1 MLYLLHQQVDLMN
14 ILEVK
19 NLKVYYPLRGSLFAK
34 RKYLKAV
41 DDVTFTVAQGE
52 TVGLVGESGCGKS
65 SIAKALV
72 RLENPCGGSI
82 RINDIDIAQLKGKAL
97 RKARKDFQM
106 VFQDPYGSLNPRL
119 SIQSTLEEVLSLH
132 TTLDKAGRLERMKE
146 LMQMVGLNPAQ
157 LNRYPHEFSGGQR
170 QRIGIARALAT
181 EPKLLIADEPVSA
194 LDVSV
199 QASIIN
205 LLQELQETTNI
216 GLLFIAH
223 DLAVVEHISDRI
235 LVMYLGRIVESA
247 PAGELCK
254 KPLHPYTAALLSAV
268 PTLEKRSGK
277 RIKLTGDVP
286 SPLAPPSGC
295 AFHERCAFAT
305 EKCCQ
310 ERPELTEIAPGRFTA
325 CFHVRENGD
334 FSCENQQ

>member
-1 MLYLLHQQVDLMN
+1 MAL
-14 ILEVK
+14 LEVK
-19 NLKVYYPLRGSLFAK
+19 NLKVDYPLRGAFWSKQKFLH
-34 RKYLKAV
+34 AV
-41 DDVTFTVAQGE
+41 DDVSFTVERGE

-72 RLENPCGGSI
+72 RLENPAAGSI
-82 RINDIDIAQLKGKAL
+82 TIDNVNIADLHGKAL

-119 SIQSTLEEVLSLH
+119 SIQSTLDEVLALH
-132 TTLDKAGRLERMKE
+132 TNLSKTERLQRMKE
-146 LMQMVGLNPAQ
+146 LMQMVGLDSQ
-157 LNRYPHEFSGGQR
+157 LLPRYPHQFSGGQR
-170 QRIGIARALAT
+170 QRIGIARALAS

-205 LLQELQETTNI
+205 LLQELQKQSQF

-247 PAGELCK
+247 PADELCAL
-254 KPLHPYTAALLSAV
+254 PLHPYTAALLSAV
-268 PTLEKRSGK
+268 PTLEKRVGK
-277 RIKLTGDVP
+277 RLKLSGDVP
-286 SPLAPPSGC
+286 TPLAPPCGC

-305 EKCCQ
+305 ERCKR
-310 ERPELTEIAPGRFTA
+310 ERPALREIAPRRFSA
-325 CFHVRENGD
+325 CFHAQENGL
-334 FSCENQQ
+334 FTCGKE

>member
-1 MLYLLHQQVDLMN
+1 MN

-19 NLKVYYPLRGSLFAK
+19 NLKVYYPLRGSWFAK

-41 DDVTFTVAQGE
+41 DDVSFTVAAGE

-72 RLENPCGGSI
+72 RLENPSGGSI
-82 RINDIDIAQLKGKAL
+82 HINNIDISQLKGKAL

-119 SIQSTLEEVLSLH
+119 SIRSTLEEVLVLH
-132 TTLDKAGRLERMKE
+132 TALDKAGRLERMKE
-146 LMQMVGLNPAQ
+146 LMQMVGLNPEQ

-170 QRIGIARALAT
+170 QRIGIARALAA

-205 LLQELQETTNI
+205 LLQELQEKTNI

-223 DLAVVEHISDRI
+223 DLAVVEHIGDRI

-247 PAGELCK
+247 PAGELCS

-268 PTLEKRSGK
+268 PSLEKRSAE
-277 RIKLTGDVP
+277 RIKLAGDVP

-295 AFHERCAFAT
+295 AFHDRCAYAT
-305 EKCCQ
+305 TECRTQ
-310 ERPELTEIAPGRFTA
+310 RPELREIAPGRFSA
-325 CFHVRENGD
+325 CFCVSENGN
-334 FSCENQQ
+334 FSCEKRQ

>member
-1 MLYLLHQQVDLMN
+1 LREESIFMAL
-14 ILEVK
+14 LEVK
-19 NLKVYYPLRGSLFAK
+19 NLKVDYPLRGAFWSKQKFLH
-34 RKYLKAV
+34 AV
-41 DDVTFTVAQGE
+41 DDVSFTVERGE

-72 RLENPCGGSI
+72 RLENPAAGSI
-82 RINDIDIAQLKGKAL
+82 TIDNVNIADLHGKAL

-119 SIQSTLEEVLSLH
+119 SIQSTLDEVLALH
-132 TTLDKAGRLERMKE
+132 TNLNKTERLQRMKE
-146 LMQMVGLNPAQ
+146 LMQMVGLDSQ
-157 LNRYPHEFSGGQR
+157 LLPRYPHQFSGGQR
-170 QRIGIARALAT
+170 QRIGIARALAS

-205 LLQELQETTNI
+205 LLQELQKQSQF

-247 PAGELCK
+247 PADELCAL
-254 KPLHPYTAALLSAV
+254 PLHPYSAALLSAV
-268 PTLEKRSGK
+268 PTLEKRVGK
-277 RIKLTGDVP
+277 RLKLSGDVP
-286 SPLAPPSGC
+286 TPLAPPCGC

-305 EKCCQ
+305 ERCKR
-310 ERPELTEIAPGRFTA
+310 ERPALREIAPRRFSA
-325 CFHVRENGD
+325 CFHAQENGL
-334 FSCENQQ
+334 FTCGKE

>member
-1 MLYLLHQQVDLMN
+1 MAL
-14 ILEVK
+14 LEVK
-19 NLKVYYPLRGSLFAK
+19 NLKVDYPLRGAFWSKQKFLH
-34 RKYLKAV
+34 AV
-41 DDVTFTVAQGE
+41 DDVSFTVERGE

-72 RLENPCGGSI
+72 RLENPAAGSI
-82 RINDIDIAQLKGKAL
+82 TIDNVNIADLHGKAL

-119 SIQSTLEEVLSLH
+119 SIQSTLDEVLALH
-132 TTLDKAGRLERMKE
+132 TNLSKTERLQRMKE
-146 LMQMVGLNPAQ
+146 LMQMVGLDSQ
-157 LNRYPHEFSGGQR
+157 LLPRYPHQFSGGQR
-170 QRIGIARALAT
+170 QRIGIARALAS

-205 LLQELQETTNI
+205 LLQELQKQSQF

-247 PAGELCK
+247 PANELCAL
-254 KPLHPYTAALLSAV
+254 PLHPYSAALLSAV
-268 PTLEKRSGK
+268 PTLEKRVGK
-277 RIKLTGDVP
+277 RLKLSGDVP
-286 SPLAPPSGC
+286 TPLAPPCGC

-305 EKCCQ
+305 ERCKR
-310 ERPELTEIAPGRFTA
+310 ERPALREIAPRRFSA
-325 CFHVRENGD
+325 CFHAQENGL
-334 FSCENQQ
+334 FTCGKE

>member
-1 MLYLLHQQVDLMN
+1 MAL
-14 ILEVK
+14 LEVE
-19 NLKVYYPLRGSLFAK
+19 NLKVDYPLRGAWWSP
-34 RKYLKAV
+34 RKYLHAV
-41 DDVTFTVAQGE
+41 DDVSFTVDSGE

-72 RLENPCGGSI
+72 RLEKPSGGTVKI
-82 RINDIDIAQLKGKAL
+82 DNRDIAQLDGKAL

-119 SIQSTLEEVLSLH
+119 SIRSALEEVLKLHSSLN
-132 TTLDKAGRLERMKE
+132 KAERLEKMQN
-146 LMQMVGLNPAQ
+146 LMQMVGLDPDT
-157 LNRYPHEFSGGQR
+157 LLRYPHQFSGGQR
-170 QRIGIARALAT
+170 QRIGIARALAS

-205 LLQELQETTNI
+205 LLRELQKTTNTA
-216 GLLFIAH
+216 LLFIAH

-247 PAGELCK
+247 PAAELCRN
-254 KPLHPYTAALLSAV
+254 PRHPYTAALLSAV
-268 PTLEKRSGK
+268 PTLNGVKKR

-286 SPLAPPSGC
+286 SPLAPPPGC
-295 AFHERCAFAT
+295 AFHPRCPFAQ
-305 EKCCQ
+305 EKCRRC
-310 ERPELTEIAPGRFTA
+310 RPELREIAPGHHSA
-325 CFHVRENGD
+325 CFLAEEMQE
-334 FSCENQQ
+334 FSCESA

>member
-1 MLYLLHQQVDLMN
+1 MN

-19 NLKVYYPLRGSLFAK
+19 NLKVYYPLRGSWFAK

-41 DDVTFTVAQGE
+41 DDVSFTVAAGE

-72 RLENPCGGSI
+72 RLENPSGGSI
-82 RINDIDIAQLKGKAL
+82 HINNIDISQLKGKAL

-119 SIQSTLEEVLSLH
+119 SIQSTLEEVLVLH
-132 TTLDKAGRLERMKE
+132 TALDKAGRLERMKE
-146 LMQMVGLNPAQ
+146 LMQMVGLNPEQ

-170 QRIGIARALAT
+170 QRIGIARALAA

-205 LLQELQETTNI
+205 LLQELQEKTNI

-247 PAGELCK
+247 PAGELCS

-268 PTLEKRSGK
+268 PSLEKRSAE
-277 RIKLTGDVP
+277 RIKLAGDVP

-295 AFHERCAFAT
+295 AFHDRCAYAT
-305 EKCCQ
+305 TECRTQ
-310 ERPELTEIAPGRFTA
+310 RPELREIAPGRFSA
-325 CFHVRENGD
+325 CFCVSENGD
-334 FSCENQQ
+334 FSCEKRQ

>member
-1 MLYLLHQQVDLMN
+1 MAL
-14 ILEVK
+14 LEVK
-19 NLKVYYPLRGSLFAK
+19 NLKVDYPLRGAFWSKQKFLH
-34 RKYLKAV
+34 AV
-41 DDVTFTVAQGE
+41 DDVSFTVERGE

-72 RLENPCGGSI
+72 RLENPAAGSI
-82 RINDIDIAQLKGKAL
+82 TIDNVNIADLHGKAL

-119 SIQSTLEEVLSLH
+119 SIQSTLDEVLALH
-132 TTLDKAGRLERMKE
+132 TNLNKTERLQRMKE
-146 LMQMVGLNPAQ
+146 LMQMVGLDSQ
-157 LNRYPHEFSGGQR
+157 LLPRYPHQFSGGQR
-170 QRIGIARALAT
+170 QRIGIARALAS

-205 LLQELQETTNI
+205 LLQELQKQSQF

-247 PAGELCK
+247 PADELCAL
-254 KPLHPYTAALLSAV
+254 PLHPYSAALLSAV
-268 PTLEKRSGK
+268 PTLEKRVGK
-277 RIKLTGDVP
+277 RLKLSGDVP
-286 SPLAPPSGC
+286 TPLAPPCGC

-305 EKCCQ
+305 ERCKR
-310 ERPELTEIAPGRFTA
+310 ERPALREIAPRRFSA
-325 CFHVRENGD
+325 CFHAQENGL
-334 FSCENQQ
+334 FTCGKE

>member
-1 MLYLLHQQVDLMN
+1 MN

-19 NLKVYYPLRGSLFAK
+19 NLKVYYPLRGSWFAK

-41 DDVTFTVAQGE
+41 DDVSFTVAAGE

-72 RLENPCGGSI
+72 RLENPSGGSI
-82 RINDIDIAQLKGKAL
+82 HINNIDISQLKGKAL

-119 SIQSTLEEVLSLH
+119 SIRSTLEEVLVLH
-132 TTLDKAGRLERMKE
+132 TALDKAGRLERMKE
-146 LMQMVGLNPAQ
+146 LMQMVGLNPEQ

-170 QRIGIARALAT
+170 QRIGIARALAA

-205 LLQELQETTNI
+205 LLQELQEKTNI

-247 PAGELCK
+247 PAGELCS

-268 PTLEKRSGK
+268 PSLEKRSAE
-277 RIKLTGDVP
+277 RIKLAGDVP

-295 AFHERCAFAT
+295 AFHDRCAYAT
-305 EKCCQ
+305 TECRTQ
-310 ERPELTEIAPGRFTA
+310 RPELREIAPGRFSA
-325 CFHVRENGD
+325 CFCVSENGN
-334 FSCENQQ
+334 FSCEKRQ

>member
-1 MLYLLHQQVDLMN
+1 MFMAL
-14 ILEVK
+14 LEVK
-19 NLKVYYPLRGSLFAK
+19 NLKVDYPLRGAFWSKQKFLH
-34 RKYLKAV
+34 AV
-41 DDVTFTVAQGE
+41 DDVSFTVERGE

-72 RLENPCGGSI
+72 RLENPAAGSI
-82 RINDIDIAQLKGKAL
+82 TIDNVNIADLHGKAL

-119 SIQSTLEEVLSLH
+119 SIQSTLDEVLALH
-132 TTLDKAGRLERMKE
+132 TNLNKTERLQRMKE
-146 LMQMVGLNPAQ
+146 LMQMVGLDSQ
-157 LNRYPHEFSGGQR
+157 LLPRYPHQFSGGQR
-170 QRIGIARALAT
+170 QRIGIARALAS

-205 LLQELQETTNI
+205 LLQELQKQSQF

-247 PAGELCK
+247 PADELCAL
-254 KPLHPYTAALLSAV
+254 PLHPYSAALLSAV
-268 PTLEKRSGK
+268 PTLEKRVGK
-277 RIKLTGDVP
+277 RLKLSGDVP
-286 SPLAPPSGC
+286 TPLAPPCGC

-305 EKCCQ
+305 ERCKR
-310 ERPELTEIAPGRFTA
+310 ERPALREIAPRRFSA
-325 CFHVRENGD
+325 CFHAQENGL
-334 FSCENQQ
+334 FTCGKE

>member
-1 MLYLLHQQVDLMN
+1 MAL
-14 ILEVK
+14 LEVK
-19 NLKVYYPLRGSLFAK
+19 NLKVDYPVRGSWLAK
-34 RKYLKAV
+34 RKFLHAV
-41 DDVTFTVAQGE
+41 DDVSFTVDHGE

-72 RLENPCGGSI
+72 RLENPAGGSI
-82 RINDIDIAQLKGKAL
+82 HIAGEDISQLKGKML
-97 RKARKDFQM
+97 RRARKKFQM

-119 SIQSTLEEVLSLH
+119 SIKSTLEEVLILH
-132 TTLDKAGRLERMKE
+132 TNLDKAGRQKRMEE
-146 LMQMVGLNPAQ
+146 LMQSVGLNPAQ

-170 QRIGIARALAT
+170 QRIGIARALASD
-181 EPKLLIADEPVSA
+181 PKLLIADEPVSA

-205 LLQELQETTNI
+205 LLQDLQTQTNI

-247 PAGELCK
+247 PSHDLCA

-268 PTLEKRSGK
+268 PTLEKRSTE

-286 SPLAPPSGC
+286 SPLAPPEGC
-295 AFHERCAFAT
+295 SFHDRCIYAT
-305 EKCCQ
+305 GKCRTC
-310 ERPELTEIAPGRFTA
+310 RPELREISPGRFTA
-325 CFHVRENGD
+325 CFHARENGD
-334 FSCENQQ
+334 FSCENHQ